1 MLESWPSDKPINADK
16 LSSFS
21 TWGAAGTVNV
31 IVFEAT
37 ASLTC
42 TLAVNVTNVSLSS
55 CLIVTVYVPSFS
67 VMTAASLSE
76 TSLTV

>member
-1 MLESWPSDKPINADK
+1 MLESWPSANPINAAK

-37 ASLTC
+37 ASLTF
-42 TLAVNVTNVSLSS
+42 TLAVNVTNVSFLS
-55 CLIVTVYVPSFS
+55 CLIVGVIFGRS
-67 VMTAASLSE
+67 
-76 TSLTV
+76 